1 VTIRD
6 ALNAGGEQLR
16 AAGCPTPH
24 VDAELLLG
32 HALSV
37 SRTAL
42 FAEPERALTGE
53 EEARYRSF
61 LGRRAAREPAAY
73 ILGEWG
79 FRRLTLAV
87 DSRVLVPRPETEAV
101 VERCLELL
109 DGIDAP
115 LVLDVGTGA
124 GTIALAL
131 ADEHPGARI
140 VATDISVDA
149 LALANENRSRTGA
162 EDRVELVLGHLVA
175 GVRGPFDL
183 LVSNPPYVR
192 HEELA
197 SLEPEIRLYEPYEAV
212 VEAGHT
218 DAIVRR
224 ALDVVRPGGWLV
236 LETSE
241 LRGADVAAELRA
253 LGYEEVAVRKDLTGR
268 DRVVEG
274 RVGGT
279 SSVGG

>member
-1 VTIRD
+1 MTIRD
-6 ALNAGGEQLR
+6 ALNAGGTQLH
-16 AAGCPTPH
+16 AAGCPAPH

-32 HALSV
+32 HALGL

-42 FAEPERALTGE
+42 FARPERELTGE

-79 FRRLTLAV
+79 FRRLMLAV

-101 VERCLELL
+101 VGRCLELL
-109 DGIDAP
+109 EGIEAP

-124 GTIALAL
+124 GPIALAI
-131 ADEHPGARI
+131 ADEHPGARV

-149 LALANENRSRTGA
+149 LALANENRSRTGL
-162 EDRVELVLGHLVA
+162 EERVELVLGHLVA

-192 HEELA
+192 HEELPA
-197 SLEPEIRLYEPYEAV
+197 LEPEVRLYEPYEAV

-236 LETSE
+236 LETAE
-241 LRGADVAAELRA
+241 LRGADVAAGLRA
-253 LGYEEVAVRKDLTGR
+253 LGYEDVALSADLTGR

-274 RVGGT
+274 RRP
-279 SSVGG
+279 

>member
-1 VTIRD
+1 VTIRE
-6 ALNAGGEQLR
+6 ALSAGGSQLR

-24 VDAELLLG
+24 VDAELLLA
-32 HALSV
+32 HALSL

-42 FAEPERALTGE
+42 FAEPERGLTGE

-109 DGIDAP
+109 RELESP

-124 GTIALAL
+124 GTIALAI

-149 LALANENRSRTGA
+149 LALANENRSRTGLD
-162 EDRVELVLGHLVA
+162 DRVELVLGHLVA

-183 LVSNPPYVR
+183 VVSNPPYIQ
-192 HEELA
+192 HEELEA
-197 SLEPEIRLYEPYEAV
+197 LEPEIRLYEPYEAV

-218 DAIVRR
+218 DAIIRR
-224 ALDVVRPGGWLV
+224 AIDVVRPGGWLV
-236 LETSE
+236 LESSE
-241 LRGADVAAELRA
+241 LRAADVAAELRA
-253 LGYEEVAVRKDLTGR
+253 LGYEEVAVRRDLNGR

-274 RVGGT
+274 RVVDAAADG
-279 SSVGG
+279 